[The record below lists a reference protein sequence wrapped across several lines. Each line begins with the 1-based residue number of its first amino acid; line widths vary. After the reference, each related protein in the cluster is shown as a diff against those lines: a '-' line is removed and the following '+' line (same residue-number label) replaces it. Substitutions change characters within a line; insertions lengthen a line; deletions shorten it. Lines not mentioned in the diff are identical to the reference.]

1 MGRSHPNSYPAI
13 ETWVSRRI
21 ESAATLI
28 QLPELETATTRM
40 QTLELELHAGWN
52 QPLVLIRVPEIDI
65 SVGILDFNKYNYVY
79 LFAFD
84 NF

>member
-1 MGRSHPNSYPAI
+1 
-13 ETWVSRRI
+13 
-21 ESAATLI
+21 
-28 QLPELETATTRM
+28 M